1 MPELT
6 QGLDQQRDVIAYYV
20 DLARA
25 NGLNLPEQ
33 RKAALPTYSTVADV
47 LEKKN
52 GSGMRLFWWSV
63 ARVAL
68 IAPPFMLVG
77 VPAKQAFGG
86 AAIASGLI
94 SVLTLARIADARNAM
109 EHDVAL
115 VGHELPPPRP
125 SMWRGRRR

>member
-1 MPELT
+1 MRELMDP
-6 QGLDQQRDVIAYYV
+6 GIEQQREVIAYYV
-20 DLARA
+20 ELARA
-25 NGLNLPEQ
+25 NGLNLDED

-52 GSGMRLFWWSV
+52 GSGIRLFWWSV
-63 ARVAL
+63 ARIAL

-77 VPAKQAFGG
+77 VPMKQAFGG
-86 AAIASGLI
+86 AALASGLI

-115 VGHELPPPRP
+115 IGRDQPQQRP
-125 SMWRGRRR
+125 SMWRGRR

>member
-1 MPELT
+1 MHELSDP
-6 QGLDQQRDVIAYYV
+6 GVDKQREVIAYYV
-20 DLARA
+20 ELARA
-25 NGLNLPEQ
+25 NGLNLNED

-52 GSGMRLFWWSV
+52 GSGIRLFWWSV

-77 VPAKQAFGG
+77 VPMKQAFGG

-94 SVLTLARIADARNAM
+94 SVLTLARIADARNQM

-115 VGHELPPPRP
+115 VGREPPPRQ
-125 SMWRGRRR
+125 SIWRGRRR